1 MSIREWVHNREIDGR
16 PSFSYADVKDAFPS
30 FTQQHILNDLY
41 RLRKS
46 GAIAQ
51 PFKGYYVVIPPH
63 YAAKG
68 IVPPVYYIDQLMRL
82 SSSALLYLLAQ
93 CSGVIGR
100 GPSTPSGV
108 FRNDSPAPDENAKT
122 VIQSRLELS
131 LIYSCGFL
139 KEINSETG
147 TIKFSGPELTA
158 LDLIQ
163 YEQHVGGLSRAATVI
178 EELSEQT
185 VWRGSAESGLLS
197 LSTVATVQRLGYILE
212 NVLMNQSQADD
223 LYHELK
229 IVSPKLNRF
238 RLSTRKN
245 DDGAI
250 LDKRWNIIVNTEIE
264 IDDL

>member
-1 MSIREWVHNREIDGR
+1 MSIREWVYNREIDGR
-16 PSFSYADVKDAFPS
+16 PSFSFEEVTNAFPS
-30 FTQQHILNDLY
+30 LTSQHIRNDVY
-41 RLRKS
+41 RLRRS
-46 GAIAQ
+46 EVIAQ
-51 PFKGYYVVIPPH
+51 PFKGFYVVIPPH

-68 IVPPVYYIDQLMRL
+68 IVPPVYYIDQLMDHL
-82 SSSALLYLLAQ
+82 SRPYYICLLSAAELLGAAHQRPQEFSVMTVPPRIRMTRFSILDWNYRSSIPV
-93 CSGVIGR
+93 S
-100 GPSTPSGV
+100 
-108 FRNDSPAPDENAKT
+108 
-122 VIQSRLELS
+122 
-131 LIYSCGFL
+131 FL

-147 TIKFSGPELTA
+147 TIKFSGLELTA

-185 VWRGSAESGLLS
+185 VWTGAAERGLLS
-197 LSTVATVQRLGYILE
+197 PSTIATVQRLGYILE
-212 NVLMNQSQADD
+212 NVLMNQSQAND

>member
-51 PFKGYYVVIPPH
+51 PYKGYYVVIPPH

-68 IVPPVYYIDQLMRL
+68 TVPPVYYIDQLMRYL
-82 SSSALLYLLAQ
+82 SRPYYICLLSAAELLGAAHQRPQQFSIMTVPPEVRMQRQTSLDWNYRSS
-93 CSGVIGR
+93 I
-100 GPSTPSGV
+100 P
-108 FRNDSPAPDENAKT
+108 
-122 VIQSRLELS
+122 
-131 LIYSCGFL
+131 CGFL
-139 KEINSETG
+139 KERNSETG
-147 TIKFSGPELTA
+147 TVLISSPELTA
-158 LDLIQ
+158 LDLVQ
-163 YEQHVGGLSRAATVI
+163 YEHHIGGLSRAATVI

-185 VWRGSAESGLLS
+185 VWRDSAESGLLS
-197 LSTVATVQRLGYILE
+197 LPTVATVQRLGYIME
-212 NVLMNQSQADD
+212 NVLMNQSQAND

-238 RLSTRKN
+238 RLSTHKN
-245 DDGAI
+245 VDGAI

>member
-1 MSIREWVHNREIDGR
+1 MSIREWVHSREIEGL
-16 PSFSYADVKDAFPS
+16 PIFSYEEVTNAFPS
-30 FTQQHILNDLY
+30 LTPQQISNNLY
-41 RLRKS
+41 RIGKS
-46 GAIAQ
+46 EMITQ
-51 PFKGYYVVIPPH
+51 PFKGFYVVIPPH

-68 IVPPVYYIDQLMRL
+68 IVPPVYYIDQLMDYLRRPYYICLLNAAELLGAAHQRPQESRL
-82 SSSALLYLLAQ
+82 SSLDWNYRS
-93 CSGVIGR
+93 SI
-100 GPSTPSGV
+100 P
-108 FRNDSPAPDENAKT
+108 DS
-122 VIQSRLELS
+122 
-131 LIYSCGFL
+131 FL

-178 EELSEQT
+178 EELTEQT
-185 VWRGSAESGLLS
+185 VWTGAAEKGLLS
-197 LSTVATVQRLGYILE
+197 PSTIATVQRLGYILE
-212 NVLMNQSQADD
+212 NVLMSQSQADD

-229 IVSPKLNRF
+229 TASPKLNRF